1 MKINS
6 YYGEAWWESTN
17 GITYG
22 PSFTYLPVNSVYPF
36 YPIDADPSPHNPAA
50 LTKLKGS

>member
-6 YYGEAWWESTN
+6 YYGEARWESTN

-22 PSFTYLPVNSVYPF
+22 PSFTDLPVNSVYPF
-36 YPIDADPSPHNPAA
+36 YPIQPPPRTREPSGA
-50 LTKLKGS
+50 